1 MALNLTQFKKDL
13 KASMKAAAEFN
24 KELSPNDPAEALDK
38 GDGKHCERHSGEGGR
53 LHKDN
58 DDNDSNRR
66 HCRYAD
72 NRFTIATVKRQSYR
86 RYGLRVMTN

>member
-38 GDGKHCERHSGEGGR
+38 AMENIANAIAEKVDAYIKTMTITIPIGGVVVTQTTTSPSPQ
-53 LHKDN
+53 
-58 DDNDSNRR
+58 SNV
-66 HCRYAD
+66 D
-72 NRFTIATVKRQSYR
+72 PIV
-86 RYGLRVMTN
+86 VTNCVS